1 MTTKMVNPGVD
12 CDITW
17 DTGLME
23 SPDGNSDLF
32 MLYTPIGFGTLGVW
46 KLESCLPGYS
56 FQISE
61 KRCIPERLTLQTNV
75 FLNNNCANDEECI
88 DGTVCD
94 PNNMRCSCPVGMTA
108 NLNTLS
114 CIPTSSLLKSLQQ
127 KDYNVYSSSKSEPV
141 MTTGKDIL
149 SNAFHV
155 QMPPG
160 SSCSNNEICGGGSF
174 CSLPMKLCLC
184 PDDMEDFE
192 SQCRIPG
199 RPAALTVG
207 PGELCNK
214 NQVCSRG
221 SVCHPII
228 PVCICPENTVLQ
240 ENSCFPVGINN
251 QTKNIWRKSETI
263 STKMI
268 HKFPAIPKFDGEGQ
282 AAVGFPCRANIDC
295 ITGAFCKGTTNPA
308 TCQCLSTHVNINNF
322 CEKVIHPGQSGC
334 HHDIQCSVT
343 YSASKCS
350 AGQCICPN
358 GFIAIGQTCKPGVCM
373 TDGDCKGGSKCQDGW
388 CICPEA
394 SMKVVDGNCK
404 KVIVD

>member
-127 KDYNVYSSSKSEPV
+127 K
-141 MTTGKDIL
+141 
-149 SNAFHV
+149 
-155 QMPPG
+155 
-160 SSCSNNEICGGGSF
+160 
-174 CSLPMKLCLC
+174 
-184 PDDMEDFE
+184 
-192 SQCRIPG
+192 
-199 RPAALTVG
+199 
-207 PGELCNK
+207 
-214 NQVCSRG
+214 VC
-221 SVCHPII
+221 
-228 PVCICPENTVLQ
+228 
-240 ENSCFPVGINN
+240 
-251 QTKNIWRKSETI
+251 
-263 STKMI
+263 
-268 HKFPAIPKFDGEGQ
+268 
-282 AAVGFPCRANIDC
+282 
-295 ITGAFCKGTTNPA
+295 
-308 TCQCLSTHVNINNF
+308 
-322 CEKVIHPGQSGC
+322 
-334 HHDIQCSVT
+334 
-343 YSASKCS
+343 
-350 AGQCICPN
+350 
-358 GFIAIGQTCKPGVCM
+358 
-373 TDGDCKGGSKCQDGW
+373 
-388 CICPEA
+388 
-394 SMKVVDGNCK
+394 
-404 KVIVD
+404 